1 MYLQYQYSFQI
12 YSQYHYLIQVYQQY
26 HYVSN
31 LSSLSQSDSSLST
44 ISLCFKFIFNITI
57 CFKLIKCSIKHI
69 FISKHYHEKGFQ
81 RKIYQVTIL
90 MNNLQNRK
98 IGKLN
103 KLKQNN
109 PTKKRIVLLYSFQ
122 GPTLS
127 KCVPK

>member
-1 MYLQYQYSFQI
+1 
-12 YSQYHYLIQVYQQY
+12 
-26 HYVSN
+26 
-31 LSSLSQSDSSLST
+31 
-44 ISLCFKFIFNITI
+44 
-57 CFKLIKCSIKHI
+57 
-69 FISKHYHEKGFQ
+69 
-81 RKIYQVTIL
+81 